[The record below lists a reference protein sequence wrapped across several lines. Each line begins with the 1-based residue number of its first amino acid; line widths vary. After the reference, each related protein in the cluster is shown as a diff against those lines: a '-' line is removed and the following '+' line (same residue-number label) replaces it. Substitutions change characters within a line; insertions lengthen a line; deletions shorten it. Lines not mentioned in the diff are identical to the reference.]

1 MKWYEKQLFFGYGK
15 CHCENIVRR
24 NKDNIIEWLDHY
36 NTMKVYDPCHDITKI
51 FHFTLHAECYEIDT
65 IEGRV

>member
-1 MKWYEKQLFFGYGK
+1 MKDYERQLFLGYGK
-15 CHCENIVRR
+15 WHCECIVRR

-51 FHFTLHAECYEIDT
+51 FHFTLHAECIEIDT